1 MIVNQPKSK
10 VVIEDTIAYRST
22 SLESQIFNDKV
33 QKIFNSIS
41 KDKTNDLLMGNSFIR
56 NDFMSEYEPVVK
68 ETYRNHIENIYRFGS
83 EYVTS
88 SINKQH
94 FSTIKDV
101 SNIEHI
107 TEESVKSFWRIVER
121 DLTRNR
127 DISFSEIQED
137 LYNQIRLEIQ
147 NKFDMS
153 VKLKPIG
160 KTLEKLS
167 PEKQIKNHIDTV
179 SFLSLNL
186 ATIEKAKQVKE
197 IVNTPLKFHGSPED
211 AVLQRFARQQ
221 ILPAII
227 WVTKKDEM
235 VCPICRPMNGLIFRF
250 DNFNIPI
257 PPINSHSNC
266 RCRIFLFNLSS
277 NQTLVDLSV

>member
-10 VVIEDTIAYRST
+10 VVVEDTIAYRST
-22 SLESQIFNDKV
+22 SLESQLFNDKV
-33 QKIFNSIS
+33 QKIFNSFS
-41 KDKTNDLLMGNSFIR
+41 KDNKNSIIQGNAIIR
-56 NDFMSEYEPVVK
+56 ANFFEDYEPIIK

-83 EYVTS
+83 EYVIS

-94 FSTIKDV
+94 FATVKDV
-101 SNIEHI
+101 ANIDRI
-107 TEESVKSFWRIVER
+107 TEEAIKSFKRIVER

-137 LYNQIRLEIQ
+137 LYKQIKLQIQ
-147 NKFDMS
+147 GNFDMS
-153 VKLKPIG
+153 FKM
-160 KTLEKLS
+160 KTNKTPEKLS

-179 SFLSLNL
+179 SFLSLNT
-186 ATIEKAKQVKE
+186 AIVEKVRQVKE
-197 IVNTPLKFHGSPED
+197 QVNPPIYFKGQPED

-221 ILPAII
+221 ILPAIV

-235 VCPICRPMNGLIFRF
+235 VCPICRPMNGLIFRL
-250 DNFNIPI
+250 DDFNIPI